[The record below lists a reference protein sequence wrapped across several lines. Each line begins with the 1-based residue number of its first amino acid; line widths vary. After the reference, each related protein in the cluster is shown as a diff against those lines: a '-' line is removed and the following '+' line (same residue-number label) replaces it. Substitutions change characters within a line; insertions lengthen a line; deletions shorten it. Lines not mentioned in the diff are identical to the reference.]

1 MKKYKVTYMR
11 KFKAKNEKIYC
22 ALELASVE
30 PSKDKNDGTYFGHR
44 TYSILTKA
52 ENIPSD
58 VLPGY
63 YIKCS
68 LSFDKESGRPFAYN
82 FSSCSL
88 EETVDA
94 IEEESADISDGIDF
108 RRRVGGDE

>member
-11 KFKAKNEKIYC
+11 KFKAKNEKFYC
-22 ALELASVE
+22 ALELTCVE

-58 VLPGY
+58 VLPDD

-68 LSFDKESGRPFAYN
+68 VSFDKESGRPFAYN
-82 FSSCSL
+82 FSKCSL
-88 EETVDA
+88 EESFDA
-94 IEEESADISDGIDF
+94 ITQEHIDSIEGTVF
-108 RRRVGGDE
+108 VGGDE

>member
-11 KFKAKNEKIYC
+11 KFKAKNEKLYC

-52 ENIPSD
+52 ENIPSG
-58 VLPGY
+58 VLPDD

-68 LSFDKESGRPFAYN
+68 VSFDKESGRPFAYN
-82 FSSCSL
+82 FSKCSP
-88 EETVDA
+88 EEEADA
-94 IEEESADISDGIDF
+94 IEQVRADRLIGTVF
-108 RRRVGGDE
+108 VGGDE